1 MVTKVLGKVATGA
14 QAIPRG
20 PDVKHRIRVL
30 AEWLETGRIIDVELP
45 RNLACAACDGGGC
58 DACDRSGAITLRG
71 RDDPPEVVEVRVP
84 AMAADGSGAQR
95 AIVLRIP
102 FAGGLPRAEEAFLPR
117 GILLLTLIAA
127 NEADAGVSA
136 AMESVR
142 TELAC
147 PDGGLAH
154 ERAGAAPTPPGARR
168 DRLWLWVAI
177 GLAVWIGFLLALRMY
192 GCD

>member
-1 MVTKVLGKVATGA
+1 MTKVLGKVATGA

-30 AEWLETGRIIDVELP
+30 ADWLETGRVIDVELP

-71 RDDPPEVVEVRVP
+71 RDDSPEVVQVTVP

-95 AIVLRIP
+95 GVVLRIP
-102 FAGGLPRAEEAFLPR
+102 FAGGLPRAEESLLPR
-117 GILLLTLIAA
+117 GILLLTLVAA
-127 NEADAGVSA
+127 NEPDPGVSA
-136 AMESVR
+136 AKQSVR
-142 TELAC
+142 TELAG
-147 PDGGLAH
+147 PEGGGAH
-154 ERAGAAPTPPGARR
+154 ERAVAAPAESGARR

-192 GCD
+192 GCH